1 VRVYQPTEP
10 WPEHPKPWFKDV
22 FRKARDH
29 GWTLLKFSDH
39 NDYKLIC
46 PGGTCQLPVFSTGRG
61 GESVSKTFS
70 NDIERCPHHAPTIA
84 AVAVA
89 QGLLDK
95 AERLVDGL
103 KAILDRDRVDQRSQ
117 EMLDDPDGCDPDEI
131 YDLWAE
137 VERLTDEASV
147 LLEDLAGADAGEVLE
162 TTGSLLADAS
172 GFLKPLPPRN
182 PQVKEQRL
190 RLEQLRTRCDELRKL
205 SGES

>member
-1 VRVYQPTEP
+1 MRVYQPTEP

-46 PGGTCQLPVFSTGRG
+46 PGGTCQLTVFSTGRG

-70 NDIERCPHHAPTIA
+70 NDIERCPHHAPTMA

-89 QGLLDK
+89 QELLDK
-95 AERLVDGL
+95 AELLVRGL
-103 KAILDRDRVDQRSQ
+103 DTILDRDRVDQRSQ
-117 EMLDDPDGCDPDEI
+117 EMLDDLDGYDPDEI

-137 VERLTDEASV
+137 VERLTDEVSV
-147 LLEDLAGADAGEVLE
+147 LLEDLAGADAGAVLA
-162 TTGSLLADAS
+162 TTGSLLADA
-172 GFLKPLPPRN
+172 GGVLKPLPPRN
-182 PQVKEQRL
+182 PQVKEQKL